1 MAKPKLWIIAGCNGS
16 GKSSYS
22 KALVENGII
31 PFDYDAYFLKYYQ
44 TIQPS
49 EIQDQMAHNLAY
61 KELENQVEEAISEQK
76 SFSYETNF
84 DSTPLFWPKKFRDNG
99 YEIQLIFLVLNSI
112 EEAIRRVAVRVQNG
126 GHFVPNNEIQRRYF
140 QGFQN
145 LDNHFTYFDGIDVF
159 NTSRYEMEPS
169 FCFSTIQAKAIY
181 VKEFPEFLKTLIPQI
196 HKSIIS

>member
-1 MAKPKLWIIAGCNGS
+1 MAKPKLWIIAGCNGA

-44 TIQPS
+44 SIQPT

-61 KELENQVEEAISEQK
+61 KELESQVEKAISGQK
-76 SFSYETNF
+76 DFSYETNF
-84 DSTPLFWPKKFRDNG
+84 NSTPLFWPQKFRDNG
-99 YEIQLIFLVLNSI
+99 YEIHLIFLVLNSI

-126 GHFVPNNEIQRRYF
+126 GHFVPKNEIHRRYF

-145 LDNHFTYFDGIDVF
+145 LDNHFTFFDGIDVF
-159 NTSRYEMEPS
+159 DSSGYEMEPS
-169 FCFSTIQAKAIY
+169 FCFSIIQGKVIY
-181 VKEFPEFLKTLIPQI
+181 LKEFPEFLKVLIPHI
-196 HKSIIS
+196 YKTTIR